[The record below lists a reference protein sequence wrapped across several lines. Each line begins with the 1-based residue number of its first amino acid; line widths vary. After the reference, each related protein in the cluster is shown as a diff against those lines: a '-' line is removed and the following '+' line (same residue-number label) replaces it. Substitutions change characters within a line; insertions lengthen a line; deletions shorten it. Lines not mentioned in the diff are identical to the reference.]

1 MSTDAVS
8 QQDVNI
14 SDHSSLL
21 AQGKGSHGNHVA
33 TVTIAYYHY

>member
-1 MSTDAVS
+1 MSTDAAS
-8 QQDVNI
+8 QQEVNL

-33 TVTIAYYHY
+33 IVTIAY